1 MYIDKLYY
9 PSNGRFS
16 INSLVSEEYAKFL
29 RLLNREQQIKESYE
43 CFCNLVHTE
52 FFTLKSHKSKKEK
65 NVINKK
71 LLTNAASKKKRMD
84 EKLERAMEI
93 HVKWNLKD
101 RSSWKKDYC
110 LKAGEGERN
119 NLYSKLEGLY
129 TIGENQTSTSPLV
142 HASIHDI
149 GMFYHNTSGITIS
162 KGDTRMY
169 GSNKAIGECLRES
182 RKDVDKFIVQQQ
194 SMYIKSDTI
203 LFIILRSFS

>member
-16 INSLVSEEYAKFL
+16 INSLVSEEYAKSL

-65 NVINKK
+65 NEINKK

-129 TIGENQTSTSPLV
+129 TIGENIKFWKIVWHILKRLELV
-142 HASIHDI
+142 YELAIPFLVYTPKRNENIHP
-149 GMFYHNTSGITIS
+149 F
-162 KGDTRMY
+162 RC
-169 GSNKAIGECLRES
+169 ECLEQYYS
-182 RKDVDKFIVQQQ
+182 
-194 SMYIKSDTI
+194 
-203 LFIILRSFS
+203 